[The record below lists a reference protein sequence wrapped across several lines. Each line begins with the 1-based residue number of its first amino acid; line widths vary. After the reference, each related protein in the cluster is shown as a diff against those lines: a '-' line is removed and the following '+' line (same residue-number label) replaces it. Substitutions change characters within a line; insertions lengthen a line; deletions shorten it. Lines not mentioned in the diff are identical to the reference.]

1 MCDYECVFE
10 RERERERETG
20 PGQVLDDLWFKSKS
34 IFMYV
39 YIYIYVC
46 NEQKKNAMSYAI

>member
-1 MCDYECVFE
+1 MSVCL
-10 RERERERETG
+10 RERETG

-39 YIYIYVC
+39 YIYICVC
-46 NEQKKNAMSYAI
+46 NEQKKNAVSYAI

>member
-1 MCDYECVFE
+1 MIMSVCL
-10 RERERERETG
+10 RERETG

-39 YIYIYVC
+39 YIYMCVC
-46 NEQKKNAMSYAI
+46 NEQKKNAVSYAI

>member
-1 MCDYECVFE
+1 MIMSVCL
-10 RERERERETG
+10 RERETG

-39 YIYIYVC
+39 YIYIYVRV
-46 NEQKKNAMSYAI
+46 